1 MSQLSAFLEAHPGW
15 EPIESESE
23 DDDDDDEED
32 DSEGKSDGRFINFGF
47 VYRFVHSIS
56 LRNSHQARINLPVI
70 PKKRKQRKLYT
81 KQKWKMMNIKQKS
94 RHTIVLLILF
104 MK

>member
-23 DDDDDDEED
+23 DDDDDDDDESED
-32 DSEGKSDGRFINFGF
+32 KSDGRFINFGF
-47 VYRFVHSIS
+47 VHKFFHRLN
-56 LRNSHQARINLPVI
+56 LRNTNQARIKPVI
-70 PKKRKQRKLYT
+70 PKKRSQRNPCT
-81 KQKWKMMNIKQKS
+81 KRRWKMMNIKQKN
-94 RHTIVLLILF
+94 RHIIVLLILF